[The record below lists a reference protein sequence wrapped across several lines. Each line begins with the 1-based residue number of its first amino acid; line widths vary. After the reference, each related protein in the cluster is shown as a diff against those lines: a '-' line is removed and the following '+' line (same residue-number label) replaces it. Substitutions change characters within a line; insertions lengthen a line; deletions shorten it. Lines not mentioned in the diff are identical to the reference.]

1 MRRERERESES
12 DVLAITLFSFLFMI
26 ITVCSYHPWDLV
38 HYICWPHAFLHA
50 SPGSSFHEREKE
62 REKVKSDL
70 VGIRLDFY
78 RWRARGRRGPV
89 VPAAR
94 VAASGVPRFL
104 GVVFLAG
111 SLRRFSRLFLRVS
124 GKNQNKKH
132 TNLFLGGRI
141 KKITV
146 VLMCII
152 ILNFL
157 TIN

>member
-1 MRRERERESES
+1 MHSCTLRLARHSMR
-12 DVLAITLFSFLFMI
+12 
-26 ITVCSYHPWDLV
+26 
-38 HYICWPHAFLHA
+38 
-50 SPGSSFHEREKE
+50 E

-124 GKNQNKKH
+124 GKNQNKQTHKLVSWGKNKKKYSSTYVYNYFKFFDDKLKTFMH
-132 TNLFLGGRI
+132 EMSLFFI
-141 KKITV
+141 
-146 VLMCII
+146 
-152 ILNFL
+152 
-157 TIN
+157 